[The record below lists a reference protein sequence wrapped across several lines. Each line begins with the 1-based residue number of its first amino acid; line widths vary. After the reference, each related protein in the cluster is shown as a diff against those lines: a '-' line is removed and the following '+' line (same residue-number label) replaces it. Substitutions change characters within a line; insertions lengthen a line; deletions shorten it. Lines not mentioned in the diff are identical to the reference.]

1 MFKLDDIYGDGALTK
16 KIIKKGINTAKPDKV
31 IYILFFKKN
40 IRYQRLSSICGFIVE
55 MG

>member
-31 IYILFFKKN
+31 SEIIFNLWIYSRDGLNKESLIPH
-40 IRYQRLSSICGFIVE
+40 E
-55 MG
+55 